1 MSGFS
6 VGFFFVKGLF
16 FGWIFLFSLNSLK
29 IIPLGC
35 IFSRIVIRR
44 DILENSYH
52 IDCMKIDSIHCVLSD
67 VFIRLYLME
76 KLLSH

>member
-6 VGFFFVKGLF
+6 VGILCERTVFWLD
-16 FGWIFLFSLNSLK
+16 FLFSLNSLK